1 MRKILVIVLTL
12 FSFVISAQE
21 VVLPIGSFLQAP
33 VQRKSYKASGDTLAL
48 PLWDDFS
55 SLMISDSLWES
66 HGCGIDIY
74 GSINPPSIGVVE
86 FDAMDSVGGFYG
98 SYEKS
103 VVSDMLVSHPIN
115 LFFPSDQSIYL
126 SFMYEP
132 GGHKEM
138 PEKQDSLVLQF
149 YSPVDSSWTTVWY
162 ALGGDSL
169 KPRFRQVILQIND
182 SKYLQRGFRFRF
194 VAYSSLGTASF
205 PSLVSDCDFWYVD
218 YVYLDR
224 NRYAGDTVYRDVALQ
239 YPLQWRFGDYTA
251 VPLDHYRDV
260 AQNINHHVLVRFR
273 NNDGVGRTIDSLY
286 VVFRKKTDASLI
298 DTLFL
303 GSYSFPPYKDFFVKN
318 DKVNYVF
325 PQFTDQDVEVEA
337 QTRLV
342 TDNFDPVE
350 NNQVASTVYLTN
362 FYAYD
367 DGSAEAGYGLYGDG
381 TFQALVAARFYTYKD
396 DYLKGVKIFFNKT
409 YGGRQPRYFYL
420 MVWENDTVTGKPGK
434 MVYEKAG
441 MEIDFDHLGEYQT
454 YYLDTLLRVTD
465 TFYIGWKKTDEQLM
479 NVGLDLNDIR
489 PNYKFYNITG
499 EWLSSSIEGNL
510 MIRPIMGHVLNTAVP
525 QQQMNVNIYP
535 NPAHNYLMVQIQGRA
550 MLKLYSVDGRL
561 VMVRQIADRQR
572 LDVSGLLPGL
582 YILRLIDSHGRT
594 ISKKIVV
601 R

>member
-1 MRKILVIVLTL
+1 MRRLFLILVILM
-12 FSFVISAQE
+12 FSLGAMAQE
-21 VVLPIGSFLQAP
+21 VVVPVGSPGMVVMKKA
-33 VQRKSYKASGDTLAL
+33 KSSTDTLSL
-48 PLWDDFS
+48 PVWDDFS
-55 SLMISDSLWES
+55 SLVISDSLWEN

-74 GSINPPSIGVVE
+74 GSVNPPSVGAVE
-86 FDAMDSVGGFYG
+86 FDAMDSVVNFYG
-98 SYEKS
+98 TYEQS
-103 VVSDMLVSHPIN
+103 VVSDMLVSRPIN
-115 LFFPSDQSIYL
+115 LYYPGDQSIYL

-132 GGHKEM
+132 GGRKDM
-138 PEKQDSLVLQF
+138 PEQGDSLLLQF
-149 YSPVDSSWTTVWY
+149 YSPVDSTWSTVWY

-169 KPRFRQVILQIND
+169 ETRFRQVILPVSD
-182 SKYLQRGFRFRF
+182 SKYLQKGFRFRF

-224 NRYAGDTVYRDVALQ
+224 NRYSGDTIFRDVALQ
-239 YPLQWRFGDYTA
+239 YPLQWRFDDYTA

-260 AQNINHHVLVRFR
+260 VQNVNHHVLVRFR

-286 VVFRKKTDASLI
+286 VVFRKATDHSVV

-303 GSYSFPPYKDFFVKN
+303 GSYSFPPYGDFFVK
-318 DKVNYVF
+318 DDQVNYAF
-325 PQFTDQDVEVEA
+325 PQFTEQDMELEA

-342 TDNFDPVE
+342 TDNFDPAG
-350 NNQVASTVYLTN
+350 NNNVKSKIYLTN

-381 TFQALVAARFYTYKD
+381 TFQSLVAARFYTYKD

-409 YGGRQPRYFYL
+409 YSGRQPRYFYL
-420 MVWENDTVTGKPGK
+420 MVWENDPQTGKPGDLI
-434 MVYEKAG
+434 YEKSG

-454 YYLDTLLRVTD
+454 YYLDTLLRVSD

-499 EWLSSSIEGNL
+499 EWTSSSIEGNL

-525 QQQMNVNIYP
+525 QQLPRVEVYP
-535 NPAHNYLMVQIQGRA
+535 NPAHDYLMVQTQGRVL
-550 MLKLYSVDGRL
+550 LKLYSVDGRL
-561 VMVRQIADRQR
+561 VMSRHITDRER
-572 LDVSGLLPGL
+572 VDVSGLVPGL
-582 YILRLIDSHGRT
+582 YILRLVDTHGRAVG
-594 ISKKIVV
+594 KKIVV